1 MPLLMLTL
9 VAPLLL
15 FCAVLVFCGLLAS
28 REETRILLIPP
39 HVPAGPQTQFSD
51 PARARRA
58 SPQFTALPVIH
69 MFDAE
74 WSLLWATQLPAL
86 QLIAAAGAD
95 GVNDRS
101 LTPLYL
107 QQARCYPE
115 LYDGS
120 TFEGWLE
127 FLERANL
134 AIHRGGTVNITH
146 AGREFLLVQEQ
157 RHWTRR

>member
-1 MPLLMLTL
+1 MPLLILTL
-9 VAPLLL
+9 IAPMLL
-15 FCAVLVFCGLLAS
+15 FCAVLAFCAFLAS
-28 REETRILLIPP
+28 REETRLLLISP
-39 HVPAGPQTQFSD
+39 HVPAGTRPQLSA
-51 PARARRA
+51 PAKPAA
-58 SPQFTALPVIH
+58 AQFTALPVVR

-74 WSLLWATQLPAL
+74 WSLLWATQLQAL
-86 QLIAAAGAD
+86 QLISAAGAD

-101 LTPLYL
+101 LEPLYR
-107 QQARCYPE
+107 QSARRYPE

-134 AIHRGGTVNITH
+134 ALHRGGTVNITH

>member
-1 MPLLMLTL
+1 MPLLILTL
-9 VAPLLL
+9 IAPLLL
-15 FCAVLVFCGLLAS
+15 FCAVLAFCAFLAS
-28 REETRILLIPP
+28 REETRLLLISP
-39 HVPAGPQTQFSD
+39 HAPAGGQTQFSD
-51 PARARRA
+51 PAQRVAMA
-58 SPQFTALPVIH
+58 QFTALPAVH

-74 WSLLWATQLPAL
+74 WSALWATQLPAL
-86 QLIAAAGAD
+86 QLLSAAGAD

-101 LTPLYL
+101 LEPHYRE
-107 QQARCYPE
+107 QARRYPE

-127 FLERANL
+127 FLERAKL
-134 AIHRGGTVNITH
+134 ALHRGGTVNITH